1 MALKAGKGLQT
12 WEIAVTK
19 KLVAE
24 FRRRSPSLIR
34 EEFED
39 LVQECLMHWLEA
51 STHAIPDPD
60 GPPIA
65 YLSRV
70 VRNKLIDLVRERE
83 ADKRRGELNAVSL
96 DGPVGD
102 GDDART
108 LAELIDIDP
117 VLDPDRQA
125 SLTASDLR
133 VDIGKVIEGLTP
145 AQRRLCALFGAEG
158 LSIKAAAERLGIP
171 RGTLYEEI
179 KRIRKVFAAHGLDDY
194 LRD

>member
-12 WEIAVTK
+12 WEIAVTR

-24 FRRRSPSLIR
+24 FRRRSPGLIR

-39 LVQECLMHWLEA
+39 LVQECLMHWLDA

-70 VRNKLIDLVRERE
+70 VRNKLIDLVRERA

-102 GDDART
+102 GEDAAT
-108 LAELIDIDP
+108 LAEVIDVNRGLEADGLASQAASDVRIDID
-117 VLDPDRQA
+117 
-125 SLTASDLR
+125 
-133 VDIGKVIEGLTP
+133 KVIEKLTP
-145 AQRRLCALFGAEG
+145 AQRRLCALIGAEG

-171 RGTLYEEI
+171 RATLYEEI